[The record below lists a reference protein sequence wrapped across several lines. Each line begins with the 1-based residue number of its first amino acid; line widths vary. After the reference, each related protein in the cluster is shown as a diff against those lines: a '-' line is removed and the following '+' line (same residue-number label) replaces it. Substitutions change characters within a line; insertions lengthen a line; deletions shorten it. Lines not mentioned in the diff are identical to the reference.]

1 MCIENMT
8 LFLILFLLLLV
19 VFCFMVMQPYR
30 FHQTNK
36 TNIFQQ
42 PSFGLAKTGVFEDPY
57 FPPLKETAGYWPR
70 FSSVV
75 GISSSYGTSP
85 LYGSTV
91 YGSSTYGS
99 TVYGL
104 PVNIETQ
111 PVRSHSFDQVGI
123 LTRERGG
130 DMILPLFGRNVN
142 HDKWQY
148 YTLSNTG
155 NISSKLPIKV
165 QNRDGMNEYGINEMN
180 NGEIVFVQ
188 GYNDSFVSTLYDS
201 RGLSYIPYL

>member
-1 MCIENMT
+1 
-8 LFLILFLLLLV
+8 
-19 VFCFMVMQPYR
+19 MVMQPYR

-57 FPPLKETAGYWPR
+57 FPPLKETGGYWPR

-75 GISSSYGTSP
+75 GVSSTAYGLSPSYGTS
-85 LYGSTV
+85 
-91 YGSSTYGS
+91 TYGI
-99 TVYGL
+99 

-155 NISSKLPIKV
+155 NISSKLPVKV

-201 RGLSYIPYL
+201 RGPSYIPYL